1 MEKGRET
8 GMEVVARYR
17 WRLSLDID
25 TIEKKGRRRGRKES
39 ERGKERREGER
50 EEMMEA
56 WREKNGE
63 EEGEWYEGRS

>member
-25 TIEKKGRRRGRKES
+25 TIEKKGRRRGRKEM
-39 ERGKERREGER
+39 ERWKERRDGER
-50 EEMMEA
+50 EEMMEELERKK
-56 WREKNGE
+56 WRRG
-63 EEGEWYEGRS
+63 GRVV